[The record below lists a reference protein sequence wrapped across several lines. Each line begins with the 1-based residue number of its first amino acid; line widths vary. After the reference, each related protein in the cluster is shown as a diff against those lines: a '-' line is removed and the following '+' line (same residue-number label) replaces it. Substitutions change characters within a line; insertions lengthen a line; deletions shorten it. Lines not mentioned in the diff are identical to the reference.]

1 MVLVGKLYSVPVMR
15 QTLVVRTCPV
25 QCDHLLTYDRTRFEQ
40 IKATASVAGL
50 EFEEPEYKHY
60 EDNKKPEFIA
70 KFPHGKIPA
79 LECTNGL
86 HLTEGAAIA
95 RYRTYPISVGLLRWW
110 GGRKKVISTVIPVG
124 TRCRQIVVFLTST
137 TFCFLVHK

>member
-40 IKATASVAGL
+40 IKATASVGGL

-95 RYRTYPISVGLLRWW
+95 RYRTYPIFLWTFEMVGWKEESHFNSYPCRNSMSTDS
-110 GGRKKVISTVIPVG
+110 GISDLYHLSFP
-124 TRCRQIVVFLTST
+124 CA
-137 TFCFLVHK
+137 